1 MAPTQIYN
9 KPLLA
14 LQQEIKPHALAHIT
28 GGGLLENI
36 PVLPEGCSA
45 VLDKSSWDMPLSLS
59 GSQKPAASEEE
70 MHRTFNC
77 GVGMA
82 VIVGPAKAETAIQLL
97 TEQGLNCW
105 ELGRIEAGDGSV
117 TFTS

>member
-1 MAPTQIYN
+1 M
-9 KPLLA
+9 
-14 LQQEIKPHALAHIT
+14 
-28 GGGLLENI
+28 
-36 PVLPEGCSA
+36 
-45 VLDKSSWDMPLSLS
+45 LDKSSWDMPPVFKWLAEA
-59 GSQKPAASEEE
+59 GRVAEEE